1 MTAADYKADT
11 ETVIGLEV
19 HAQLRTQSKL
29 FSDAPVLPEAAPNS
43 AVSPLCLA
51 LPGALPVLNE
61 AAVTLALRACLA
73 LGCQVHEHSVF
84 ARKNYFYPDLPK
96 GYQISQFEEPLATG
110 GFVEL
115 EEGRRIRLTRI
126 HMEEDAGR
134 SQHDRVAGATRLDL
148 NRCGVPLVEIV
159 SEPDLRGPEE
169 VSAYLRALQ
178 EILRYAGAS
187 DADME
192 KGQFRCD
199 VNLSLR
205 PRGSQELGTRTEIKN
220 LNSFRFAEAAARA
233 EVERQRALLAR
244 GEAVQQATLGYDG
257 ERGLL
262 FTMRVKE
269 NADDYRYF
277 PDPDLPP
284 LQISAERIEKERQS
298 LPELPAAR
306 RHRFTAGFG
315 LAPGDARALTRSRAL
330 ADYFES
336 TAAALAAD
344 ANFRSGA
351 DAAGAEAQAGGDGA
365 NTQAGG
371 AAEAPGGAEPRA
383 AQAAQLA
390 ANWVRRD
397 VLALLA
403 ERGAE
408 IESAKLRPAGLA
420 QLIALVQ
427 GGRTSAR
434 SGRAL
439 LAELLFAGGDPAALV
454 SERGLEVVAD
464 PAALEAL
471 ADEALRENPKAAAS
485 YAAGDGKALNFLMG
499 QVMQKSRGKADPAR
513 AREIIQR
520 KLEQR

>member
-1 MTAADYKADT
+1 MAETDY

-29 FSDAPVLPEAAPNS
+29 FADAPVLAEAAPNS

-73 LGCQVHEHSVF
+73 LGCQVREHSVF

-115 EEGRRIRLTRI
+115 ENRRVRLTRI

-134 SQHDRVAGATRLDL
+134 SQHDRVAGTTRLDL

-205 PRGSQELGTRTEIKN
+205 PRGAKELGTRTEIKN

-233 EVERQRALLAR
+233 EVQRQRALLER
-244 GEAVQQATLGYDG
+244 GEAVQQATLGYDS
-257 ERGLL
+257 ERGVL

-284 LQISAERIEKERQS
+284 LQLSAERIERERQA

-306 RHRFTAGFG
+306 RRRFAEDFG

-330 ADYFES
+330 ADYFEAIVQHG
-336 TAAALAAD
+336 AAAAD
-344 ANFRSGA
+344 
-351 DAAGAEAQAGGDGA
+351 
-365 NTQAGG
+365 
-371 AAEAPGGAEPRA
+371 
-383 AQAAQLA
+383 A

-408 IESAKLRPAGLA
+408 IESAALPPAGLA
-420 QLIALVQ
+420 EIIAMVR
-427 GGRTSAR
+427 GAKISAR

-471 ADEALRENPKAAAS
+471 ADEALRENPKAVAS
-485 YAAGDGKALNFLMG
+485 YAAGDGKSLNFLMG

-513 AREIIQR
+513 ARETLRR

>member
-1 MTAADYKADT
+1 MGTDKRTEVDY

-29 FSDAPVLPEAAPNS
+29 FSDAPVLADAAPNS

-110 GFVEL
+110 GFVEI
-115 EEGRRIRLTRI
+115 EMEGEAGAERHHARKVRLTRI

-134 SQHDRVAGATRLDL
+134 SQHDRVAGTTRLDL

-205 PRGSQELGTRTEIKN
+205 PRGAQTLGTRTEIKN

-284 LQISAERIEKERQS
+284 LLLSTERIERERQT

-306 RHRFTAGFG
+306 RRRFTGNFG
-315 LAPGDARALTRSRAL
+315 LPPGDARALTRSRAL
-330 ADYFES
+330 ADYFEAIVQHG
-336 TAAALAAD
+336 AAAPD
-344 ANFRSGA
+344 
-351 DAAGAEAQAGGDGA
+351 
-365 NTQAGG
+365 
-371 AAEAPGGAEPRA
+371 
-383 AQAAQLA
+383 A

-408 IESAKLRPAGLA
+408 IESAQLPPAGLA
-420 QLIALVQ
+420 EIIAMVR
-427 GGRTSAR
+427 GGKISAR

-464 PAALEAL
+464 PAALEAM
-471 ADEALRENPKAAAS
+471 ADEALRENPKAIES

-499 QVMQKSRGKADPAR
+499 KVMQKSRGKADPAR
-513 AREIIQR
+513 TREIIQR